1 MLVLTFDRGGVRT
14 SDYQSRVGS
23 NPLAAVSIAAIDS
36 QDLDIAV
43 IRCQRLL
50 VRLMRFSITAKFVP
64 WKDLVVA
71 DALSRTRHD
80 NMDTLSTETDVR
92 VLVEAVLES
101 IPAKNSSKQDGETP
115 ATGNSYQVCQ
125 ARL

>member
-1 MLVLTFDRGGVRT
+1 MLVLSFDRGGIRT
-14 SDYQSRVGS
+14 SVYQSRVGS
-23 NPLAAVSIAAIDS
+23 NPLAAVSIATIDS
-36 QDLDIAV
+36 QDLYIAV

-50 VRLMRFSITAKFVP
+50 VRVMRFSITAKFVP

-71 DALSRTRHD
+71 DALSRTPQD
-80 NMDTLSTETDVR
+80 NTDTPSTETDVR

-101 IPAKNSSKQDGETP
+101 IPATNSSKQDGETP